1 LTNLTK
7 DDQRPGPQPE
17 PQPQPGSQGDLSA
30 APATPP
36 APGDP
41 HAIPSLTPRER
52 QVLVLLSHAADNR
65 EISRRLGIAERTVK
79 AHLTNLMVKIKVTG
93 RTEAALFAYAH
104 HGRLADGL

>member
-1 LTNLTK
+1 MTYLTT
-7 DDQRPGPQPE
+7 DDQRTGPQ
-17 PQPQPGSQGDLSA
+17 GDFSLT
-30 APATPP
+30 PAIPP

-52 QVLVLLSHAADNR
+52 QVLMLLGQAAGNR

-79 AHLTNLMVKIKVTG
+79 AHLTNLMTKIKVTC

-104 HGRLADGL
+104 HRRLADPL

>member
-1 LTNLTK
+1 MTYLAK
-7 DDQRPGPQPE
+7 DDQVPRP
-17 PQPQPGSQGDLSA
+17 QGDSSSTPA
-30 APATPP
+30 APS

-65 EISRRLGIAERTVK
+65 EISRQLGIAERTVK

-104 HGRLADGL
+104 HGSLAEGL